1 MTNWARTAR
10 KFSRRIELSLADIT
24 NAAALAIKTGTI
36 AATHTTML
44 ATTMPRRGTK
54 LVKAAR
60 LLYDFCLTISHD
72 NLSNDRRA
80 RRLSMKV
87 RPSLRGGSIAAL
99 LASFL
104 VLASSAAPNAEPVKL
119 RVAWAAAPGQLTPI
133 LFEHPGLAKHLGQS
147 YVLEAVRTAGSSIGL
162 QALAAGEL
170 EMAPM
175 TFNVLATAVTN
186 ARLDDLRVVSDEARD
201 GVEGYDTNLYLVHKD
216 GPIKT
221 VEDLKGKV
229 VAINGIGSGQD
240 IFMRVMLRKHH
251 VEVPKDLTLI
261 ESNFPS
267 MKAMLDEKKADMVV
281 GVKPFTTDPGF
292 QAISRTL
299 FTQRDAVG
307 SSDFLFLTAR
317 ASFIAKNRAALV
329 DFYEDD
335 MRATRWFIDPANHR
349 EAVEILARFL
359 KMPGERLDWAF
370 TKNDFYREPNL
381 RPDTVSIQKNIDML
395 RDFGFVKDTVD
406 VAKHADLS
414 LVEEAAN
421 RLK

>member
-1 MTNWARTAR
+1 MGVLP
-10 KFSRRIELSLADIT
+10 SRCGGKLAVLIAAFLALGL
-24 NAAALAIKTGTI
+24 AAAQ
-36 AATHTTML
+36 
-44 ATTMPRRGTK
+44 
-54 LVKAAR
+54 
-60 LLYDFCLTISHD
+60 S
-72 NLSNDRRA
+72 
-80 RRLSMKV
+80 
-87 RPSLRGGSIAAL
+87 
-99 LASFL
+99 
-104 VLASSAAPNAEPVKL
+104 AEPVRL

-147 YVLEAVRTAGSSIGL
+147 YTLEPVRTAGSSIGL
-162 QALAAGEL
+162 QSLAAGEL

-175 TFNVLATAVTN
+175 TFNVLATAILN

-201 GVEGYDTNLYLVHKD
+201 GVEGYDTNLYLVLKD
-216 GPIKT
+216 GPVQRI
-221 VEDLKGKV
+221 EDLKSKV

-240 IFMRVMLRKHH
+240 IFMRVMLRRHGI
-251 VEVPKDLTLI
+251 EVPRDISLI

-292 QAISRTL
+292 QAISRPL

-317 ASFIAKNRAALV
+317 AGFIAKNRAALV

-335 MRATRWFIDPANHR
+335 MRATRWYLDPANHQ
-349 EAVEILARFL
+349 EAVTILASFL
-359 KMPGERLDWAF
+359 KIPAERLGWAF

-381 RPDTVSIQKNIDML
+381 RPDLASIQKNIDML
-395 RDFGFVKDTVD
+395 KEFGFIKDKVD
-406 VAKHADLS
+406 VKAHADLS

-421 RLK
+421 RLKQ